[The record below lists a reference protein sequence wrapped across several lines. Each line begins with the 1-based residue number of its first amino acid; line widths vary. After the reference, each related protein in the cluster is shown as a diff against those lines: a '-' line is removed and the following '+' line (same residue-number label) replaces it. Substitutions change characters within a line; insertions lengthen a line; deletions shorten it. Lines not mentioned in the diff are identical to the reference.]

1 MYDALI
7 FIVALWFFLAVSSY
21 FLVARLGGI
30 AFDEFITDVE
40 TYNAQQYITLNRK
53 IIQQSML
60 VNAVKVSATTG
71 FLIMFVYIFFDSS
84 EFELQFKKEF
94 KDALQKTIYK
104 VK

>member
-7 FIVALWFFLAVSSY
+7 FILALWFFLAVSSY
-21 FLVARLGGI
+21 FLVSRLGGI
-30 AFDEFITDVE
+30 AFDEFLRDLE

-71 FLIMFVYIFFDSS
+71 FLIMFVYIFFDSND
-84 EFELQFKKEF
+84 FELQFKKEF
-94 KDALQKTIYK
+94 KDALHKTIYK